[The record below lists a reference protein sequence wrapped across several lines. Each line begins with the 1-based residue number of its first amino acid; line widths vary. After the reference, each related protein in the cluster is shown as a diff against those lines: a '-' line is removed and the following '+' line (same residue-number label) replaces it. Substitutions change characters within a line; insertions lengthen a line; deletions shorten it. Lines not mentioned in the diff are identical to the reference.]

1 MSAQSVSSK
10 IDKSG
15 AGKIKGRWKSAL
27 SLSFASMLDN
37 NEGTSFITAMFPLIR
52 EQLGMALGALGWMAA
67 LPKIIAVFF
76 GPFWASIGRKYNRKN
91 VLIFTTG
98 IWGLWAVAIGFAQE
112 VWQLFAL
119 VAISLVGATA
129 SQPLMQE
136 LLMDLFDDKERG
148 KAVSIVYGLAG
159 IVMLPLTAV
168 NAWLAG
174 MENGWRY
181 GFYAAGAL
189 SAISGVIIWIFLND
203 PGRGAS
209 DMGIVEAEESRKEEY
224 GLVNFEEVKELFKVR
239 TFVLMLGQRVLSGHL
254 LMLSM
259 GVVFMVDALG
269 VDLPTANL
277 LMMPLFL
284 GMLTGMFVFGFI
296 ADWIHRIA
304 PTYGRIFTIQGIQ
317 FIYAVL
323 ALVMLTAKFENTMLY
338 GAIFFFMGFF
348 GSANM
353 GVNRPIVASVVKP
366 ELRGTAFALFV
377 SVFEAIAWAIYNIA
391 AGQIG
396 ERIGLKPVFM
406 VVLVILM
413 LVNTAFITLLY
424 KPYAKD
430 VKALDDEIAA
440 RKAAMMKESVS
451 I

>member
-1 MSAQSVSSK
+1 MSEQNVST
-10 IDKSG
+10 G
-15 AGKIKGRWKSAL
+15 GKIKGRWRSAL

-52 EQLGMALGALGWMAA
+52 EQLGMALSTLGWMAA
-67 LPKIIAVFF
+67 LPKIIAVIF
-76 GPFWASIGRKYNRKN
+76 GPFWASVGRKYNRKR
-91 VLIFTTG
+91 VLIFATG
-98 IWGLWAVAIGFAQE
+98 IWGLWAVAIGFAQN
-112 VWQLFAL
+112 VWQLFTL
-119 VAISLVGATA
+119 VAISLIGATA

-181 GFYAAGAL
+181 GFYGAGIL
-189 SAISGVIIWIFLND
+189 SFLSGILIWLLLDD

-209 DMGIVEAEESRKEEY
+209 DMGISEAEEARKEEY
-224 GLVNFEEVKELFKVR
+224 GLVNWQEVKELFKVK

-254 LMLSM
+254 LLLSM
-259 GVVFMVDALG
+259 GVVFMTDALQI
-269 VDLPTANL
+269 DLQTANI
-277 LMMPLFL
+277 LMMPLYL
-284 GMLTGMFVFGFI
+284 GMMLGMFTFGFI
-296 ADWIHRIA
+296 ADWIHKES
-304 PTYGRIFTIQGIQ
+304 PKYGRIYTIQGIQ
-317 FIYAVL
+317 LIYALL
-323 ALVMLTAKFENTMLY
+323 ALIMLSANFENKMLY
-338 GAIFFFMGFF
+338 GVIFFFMGFF

-391 AGQIG
+391 AAQIG
-396 ERIGLKPVFM
+396 ERIGLKPVFF
-406 VVLVILM
+406 VVLVGLM

-424 KPYAKD
+424 KPYAND
-430 VKALDDEIAA
+430 VKALDNEIAA
-440 RKAAMMKESVS
+440 RKALLQEGVEV
-451 I
+451 